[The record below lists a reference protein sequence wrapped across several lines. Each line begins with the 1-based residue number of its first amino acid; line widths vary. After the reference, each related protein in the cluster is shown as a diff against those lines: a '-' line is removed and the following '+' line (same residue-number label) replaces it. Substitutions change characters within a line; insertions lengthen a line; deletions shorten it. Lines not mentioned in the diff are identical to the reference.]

1 MKSPMRT
8 SLPDPRIALSS
19 LILFAAA
26 ACRGLSFPAGG
37 MRDHPA
43 ALVGQ
48 WVDSTKSTA
57 ADTSLWLLDGTGND
71 GSQHIRR
78 PFDER
83 SGSTGPFVATT
94 ARHFG
99 YWFFRGTLQ
108 DTSDRALCFT
118 NRPGRSAPTCRS
130 FDFDSV
136 MTPGGVRRRLVVRS
150 YQGAHTISDRVL
162 LERMP

>member
-19 LILFAAA
+19 LILFAAG

-48 WVDSTKSTA
+48 WVDSAKSTA
-57 ADTSLWLLDGTGND
+57 ADTSLWLLDGAGND

-78 PFDER
+78 LVDEH
-83 SGSTGPFVATT
+83 GNTGPFAPTT

-108 DTSDRALCFT
+108 DTSDRAVCFT
-118 NRPGRSAPTCRS
+118 NRPGRSAPTCRPVA
-130 FDFDSV
+130 FDSV
-136 MTPGGVRRRLVVRS
+136 STRAGMRRRLVVRS
-150 YQGAHTISDRVL
+150 YQGAHSIADRVL
-162 LERMP
+162 LERVP